1 MISLMP
7 HETFEQFM
15 QRCLHDPQRGYYAKN
30 IRAIGSRGD
39 FTTAPQ
45 LAEAPAKAIAAWAAK
60 AMRFHKTSHLIE
72 IGPGMGT
79 LSKQILRYLPLTLRF
94 TTKLHLVDSS
104 PTLLTHQKNTLGKR
118 ASFYSSIHEALKSCD
133 GHAVIYSNE
142 LVDAFPVRLF
152 QKTQTDWKEI
162 ALVHTD
168 KQTQEIFINPPS
180 LPQSSIFN
188 GDFPV
193 GQRVEVHESYQK
205 WLQSWLS
212 LWQGGEMLTID
223 YGSLVKALYHRRPQG
238 SLRGYLLQQRIDG
251 SAIYQNPGLQDLTA
265 DVNFTDLIEW
275 GEPLL
280 QHETPQNFAEFI
292 LPFTQNHDSKLLTAC
307 EYFMVLRQSPRHLV
321 NLNKH

>member
-1 MISLMP
+1 MP

-60 AMRFHKTSHLIE
+60 AMRFHQTRNLIE

-79 LSKQILRYLPLTLRF
+79 LSKQILRQLPLTLRF

-104 PTLLTHQKNTLGKR
+104 PTLLAHQKMNLGKR
-118 ASFYSSIHEALKSCD
+118 ASFHPTIHEALKSC
-133 GHAVIYSNE
+133 GGNAVIFSNE

-152 QKTQTDWKEI
+152 QKTQTEWKEI
-162 ALVHTD
+162 ALIHTD
-168 KQTQEIFINPPS
+168 KQTQEILIDPPT
-180 LPQSSIFN
+180 LPKSSIFKGN
-188 GDFPV
+188 FPP

-205 WLQSWLS
+205 WLHSWLS

-223 YGSLVKALYHRRPQG
+223 YGDLAENLYQRRPQG

-292 LPFTQNHDSKLLTAC
+292 LPFTQNQDSKLLTAC
-307 EYFMVLRQSPRHLV
+307 EYFMAHRQSPRHLV